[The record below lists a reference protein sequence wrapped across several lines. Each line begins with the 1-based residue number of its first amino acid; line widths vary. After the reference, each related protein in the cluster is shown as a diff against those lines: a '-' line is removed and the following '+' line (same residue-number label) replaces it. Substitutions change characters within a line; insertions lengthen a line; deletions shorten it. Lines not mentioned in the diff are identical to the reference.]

1 MSMCKKI
8 ISVFLAVVSVVLMCS
23 VGITANAVEYNST
36 DTGKLTVHL
45 NAAYDASAGRTPVY
59 GMQSD
64 GNFLGGGVSTARVY
78 FKYGDVNMDGDINTV
93 DATFI
98 YGYLGHIYELTSQQ
112 VILADANGDGKI
124 TDEDATCIQCYA
136 VGLKDQAGRC
146 GQNSTVR
153 IGGTYPVSGVTISVY
168 KIDGVNNYFSKM
180 GTALPKAEDVNVV
193 NSVLVASA
201 TTNAKGIAVIENL
214 PRAIYYCKITKVAKG
229 VVLTKTMTPFVFSVP
244 SSNAEYTTSAV
255 TGWNYDLHAYPKVE
269 INYGKVTLKKID
281 SATKKGLPGATFTL
295 YYSTDKKNTWS
306 VLTENLKTG
315 DNGELTVKDLAIG
328 DYKFVETSTSDDS
341 YILNPSVG
349 YEFSMTTEGL
359 KNCDYADGNDII
371 VSNDTVNIHKYVLDN
386 VDESAATLKKFTN
399 AVEGIDTTQA
409 MYKDTYWSIHV
420 TVPSD
425 IKDLDTFDVIDWY
438 DDKYLLLNP
447 QYCVVSGVD
456 ANGNKSVMSATSYAT
471 SRLTDIDKSEH
482 PFNGMTE
489 PPLVTP
495 AALKWAFKPAKLSG
509 YKEIVIYVFT
519 TLRTGMPL
527 ATDVPNTATIDY
539 TNVIGTDS
547 THRKQAETPTV
558 HTGGVKILKLAAA
571 TGKPLRGVKF
581 RIYATK
587 EDALAGAN
595 YYRTVTTD
603 ANGVATFQGI
613 PYGGFS
619 TNETDKVKNGSK
631 NGSSKYWVMEVAPPS
646 GYLPMKEPIEVT
658 VNANSHNTDTDNTVT
673 ILNYKSPVLPN
684 AGSITAIVLAGIAFV
699 FIGIGMFIVIKRKK
713 RS

>member
-8 ISVFLAVVSVVLMCS
+8 ISVFLAVISVVLMCS
-23 VGITANAVEYNST
+23 VGITVNAVAYNST

-45 NAAYDASAGRTPVY
+45 NAVYDASDGMTPVY

-64 GNFLGGGVSTARVY
+64 GNFAGGGMSTDKVY
-78 FKYGDVNMDGDINTV
+78 FQYGDVNMDGYIATP
-93 DATFI
+93 DATLI
-98 YGYLGHIYELTSQQ
+98 MGYLKHVYELTSQQ
-112 VILADANGDGKI
+112 AKLADTNGDGEI
-124 TDEDATCIQCYA
+124 TQEDATCIQCYVA
-136 VGLKDQAGRC
+136 GLKDEAGRC
-146 GQNSTVR
+146 GQTSTVR
-153 IGGTYPVSGVTISVY
+153 IGGKYPVSGVTISVY
-168 KIDGVNNYFSKM
+168 KIYNLSNYFSKM
-180 GTALPKAEDVNVV
+180 GTALPKAEDVIADDSN
-193 NSVLVASA
+193 LVASA
-201 TTNAKGIAVIENL
+201 MTNANGIAVIENL
-214 PRAIYYCKITKVAKG
+214 PRAIYYCKITKITSG
-229 VVLTKTMTPFVFSVP
+229 VVLTKTMAPFVFSVP
-244 SSNAEYTTSAV
+244 SSNAEYTSNSV

-281 SATKKGLPGATFTL
+281 SVTKKGLPGATFTL

-315 DNGELTVKDLAIG
+315 DNGEFTVKDLAIG
-328 DYKFVETSTSDDS
+328 DYKFVETATSDDS

-359 KNCDYADGNDII
+359 KNCDYADGNGII

-386 VDESAATLKKFTN
+386 VDESAATLAKFTN
-399 AVEGIDTTQA
+399 AVEGIDTTQSTS
-409 MYKDTYWSIHV
+409 KNTYWSIHV

-425 IKDLDTFDVIDWY
+425 IKDLDKFDVIDWY
-438 DDKYLLLNP
+438 DDKYFLLNP
-447 QYCVVSGVD
+447 KYCVVSGVD
-456 ANGNKSVMSATSYAT
+456 ANGKKSVISATSYAT
-471 SRLTDIDKSEH
+471 SRLTDINKSEH

-495 AALKWAFKPAKLSG
+495 AAIKWAFKPAKLSN
-509 YKEIVIYVFT
+509 YKEIVIYVPT
-519 TLRTGMPL
+519 TLRTAMPL

-571 TGKPLRGVKF
+571 TGAPLKNVKF

-587 EDALAGAN
+587 EDALAGVN
-595 YYRTVTTD
+595 QYRTATTNAD
-603 ANGVATFQGI
+603 GIAILQGI

-619 TNETDKVKNGSK
+619 TNEVDKAKNGSK
-631 NGSSKYWVMEVAPPS
+631 NGSSKYWVMEVAPPN
-646 GYLPMKEPIEVT
+646 GYLAMKEPIEVT
-658 VNANSHNTDTDNTVT
+658 VNANSHNTDTANTIT

-684 AGSITAIVLAGIAFV
+684 AGSITAIALAGTAFV
-699 FIGIGMFIVIKRKK
+699 FIGIGMFIIIKRKK

>member
-8 ISVFLAVVSVVLMCS
+8 ISVFLAVISVVLMCS
-23 VGITANAVEYNST
+23 VGITASAVEYNST

-45 NAAYDASAGRTPVY
+45 NAVYDASDGLTPVY
-59 GMQSD
+59 GMKSD
-64 GNFLGGGVSTARVY
+64 GNFASGGMATEKVY
-78 FKYGDVNMDGDINTV
+78 FQYGDVNMDGDIAVT
-93 DATFI
+93 DSSLI
-98 YGYLGHIYELTSQQ
+98 QGYLKHVYELTPQQ
-112 VILADANGDGKI
+112 VILADTNGDGKV
-124 TDEDATCIQCYA
+124 TQEDATCIQYYV
-136 VGLKDQAGRC
+136 VGLNDEAGRC

-153 IGGTYPVSGVTISVY
+153 IGGKYPVSGVTISVY
-168 KIDGVNNYFSKM
+168 KIDDIRGYF
-180 GTALPKAEDVNVV
+180 GTNGKELPKAEDVTVTD
-193 NSVLVASA
+193 SDLVASA
-201 TTNAKGIAVIENL
+201 TTNANGIAVIENL
-214 PRAIYYCKITKVAKG
+214 PRAIYYCKITKVVKG

-269 INYGKVTLKKID
+269 INYGKVTLRKID
-281 SATKKGLPGATFTL
+281 SVTKKGLPGATFTL

-328 DYKFVETSTSDDS
+328 DYKFVETATSDDS

-519 TLRTGMPL
+519 TLRSGMPL

-587 EDALAGAN
+587 EDALAGVN
-595 YYRTVTTD
+595 QYRTVTTD

-631 NGSSKYWVMEVAPPS
+631 NGSSKYWIMEVAPPS

-658 VNANSHNTDTDNTVT
+658 VNANSHNTDTANTIT

-684 AGSITAIVLAGIAFV
+684 AGSITAIALAGTAFV
-699 FIGIGMFIVIKRKK
+699 FIGIGMFIIIKRKK

>member
-8 ISVFLAVVSVVLMCS
+8 ISVFLAVISVVLMCS
-23 VGITANAVEYNST
+23 VGITASAVEYNST

-45 NAAYDASAGRTPVY
+45 NAVYDASDGLTPVY
-59 GMQSD
+59 GMKSD
-64 GNFLGGGVSTARVY
+64 GNFASGGMATEKVY
-78 FKYGDVNMDGDINTV
+78 FQYGDVNMDGNINVV
-93 DATFI
+93 DASLI
-98 YGYLGHIYELTSQQ
+98 RGYITHIYELTSQQ
-112 VILADANGDGKI
+112 VILADTNGDGKI
-124 TDEDATCIQCYA
+124 TDEDATCIQCYDL
-136 VGLKDQAGRC
+136 GLKDEAGRC
-146 GQNSTVR
+146 GQTSTVR

-168 KIDGVNNYFSKM
+168 KIYDLRTYFSKM
-180 GTALPKAEDVNVV
+180 GTALPKAEDVTVTDSN
-193 NSVLVASA
+193 LVASA
-201 TTNAKGIAVIENL
+201 TTNANGIAVIENL
-214 PRAIYYCKITKVAKG
+214 PRAIYYCKITKVVKG

-244 SSNAEYTTSAV
+244 SSNAEYTSSAV

-269 INYGKVTLKKID
+269 INYGKVTLRKID
-281 SATKKGLPGATFTL
+281 SVTKKGLPGATFTL

-315 DNGELTVKDLAIG
+315 DNGELTVRDLAIG
-328 DYKFVETSTSDDS
+328 DYKFVETATSDDS

-420 TVPSD
+420 TVPPD
-425 IKDLDTFDVIDWY
+425 INDLDTFDVIDWY

-495 AALKWAFKPAKLSG
+495 AALKWSFRPAKLSG

-519 TLRTGMPL
+519 TLRSGMPF

-539 TNVIGTDS
+539 TNVIGSDS

-587 EDALAGAN
+587 EDALAGVN
-595 YYRTVTTD
+595 QYRTVTTD

-619 TNETDKVKNGSK
+619 TNETGKVKNGSK
-631 NGSSKYWVMEVAPPS
+631 NGSSKYWVMEVAPPN
-646 GYLPMKEPIEVT
+646 GYLAMKEPIEVT
-658 VNANSHNTDTDNTVT
+658 VDVNSHNTDTDNTIT

-684 AGSITAIVLAGIAFV
+684 AGSITAIALAGTAFV
-699 FIGIGMFIVIKRKK
+699 FIGIGMFIIIKRKK

>member
-8 ISVFLAVVSVVLMCS
+8 ISVFLAVISVVLMCS
-23 VGITANAVEYNST
+23 VGITASAVEYNST

-45 NAAYDASAGRTPVY
+45 NAVYDASDGLTPVY
-59 GMQSD
+59 GMKSD
-64 GNFLGGGVSTARVY
+64 GNFASGGMATEKVY
-78 FKYGDVNMDGDINTV
+78 FQYGDVNMDGNINVV
-93 DATFI
+93 DASLI
-98 YGYLGHIYELTSQQ
+98 RGYITHIYELTSQQ
-112 VILADANGDGKI
+112 VILADTNGDGKI
-124 TDEDATCIQCYA
+124 TDEDATCIQCYH
-136 VGLKDQAGRC
+136 VGLKDEAGRC
-146 GQNSTVR
+146 GQASTVR
-153 IGGTYPVSGVTISVY
+153 IGGKYPVSGVTISVY
-168 KIDGVNNYFSKM
+168 KIDNIRGYF
-180 GTALPKAEDVNVV
+180 GTNGKELPKAEDVTVTD
-193 NSVLVASA
+193 SDLVASA
-201 TTNAKGIAVIENL
+201 TTNANGIAVIENL
-214 PRAIYYCKITKVAKG
+214 PRAIYYCKITKVVKG

-269 INYGKVTLKKID
+269 INYGKVTLRKID
-281 SATKKGLPGATFTL
+281 SVTKKGLPGATFTL

-306 VLTENLKTG
+306 VLTKNLKTG
-315 DNGELTVKDLAIG
+315 DNGELTVRDLAIG
-328 DYKFVETSTSDDS
+328 DYKFVETATSDDS

-386 VDESAATLKKFTN
+386 VDESATTLAKFTD
-399 AVEGIDTTQA
+399 AVEGIDTTQSTGK
-409 MYKDTYWSIHV
+409 YTYWSIHV
-420 TVPSD
+420 TVPPD
-425 IKDLDTFDVIDWY
+425 IKDLDTFDVTDWY
-438 DDKYLLLNP
+438 DDEYLLLNP

-456 ANGNKSVMSATSYAT
+456 ANGKKSVMSATSYAT
-471 SRLTDIDKSEH
+471 SRLTDMSEH
-482 PFNGMTE
+482 PFTGMTN
-489 PPLVTP
+489 PPLVEP
-495 AALKWAFKPAKLSG
+495 AAIKWAFKPAKLSS
-509 YKEIVIYVFT
+509 YKEIIIYVRT
-519 TLRTGMPL
+519 QLRSAMPL

-539 TNVIGTDS
+539 TNVIGIDS

-587 EDALAGAN
+587 EDALAGVN
-595 YYRTVTTD
+595 QYRTVTTD

-658 VNANSHNTDTDNTVT
+658 VNANSHNTDTDNTIT

-684 AGSITAIVLAGIAFV
+684 AGSITAITLAGTAFV
-699 FIGIGMFIVIKRKK
+699 FIGIGMFIIIKRKK

>member
-8 ISVFLAVVSVVLMCS
+8 ISVFLAVISVVLMCS

-45 NAAYDASAGRTPVY
+45 NAVYDASAGQTPVY
-59 GMQSD
+59 GMKSD
-64 GNFLGGGVSTARVY
+64 GNFAGGGMSTKKVY
-78 FKYGDVNMDGDINTV
+78 FQYGDVNMDGDINV
-93 DATFI
+93 LDASLI
-98 YGYLGHIYELTSQQ
+98 GGYITHIYELTSQQ
-112 VILADANGDGKI
+112 VILADTNADGKI
-124 TDEDATCIQCYA
+124 TQEDATCIQCYV
-136 VGLKDQAGRC
+136 VGLKDEAGRC

-153 IGGTYPVSGVTISVY
+153 IGGKYPVSGVTISVY
-168 KIDGVNNYFSKM
+168 KIDDIRGYF
-180 GTALPKAEDVNVV
+180 GTNGKELPKAEDVTVTDSN
-193 NSVLVASA
+193 LVASA

-214 PRAIYYCKITKVAKG
+214 PRAIYYCKITKVVKG

-269 INYGKVTLKKID
+269 INYGKVTLRKID
-281 SATKKGLPGATFTL
+281 SVTKKGLPGATFTL

-328 DYKFVETSTSDDS
+328 DYKFVETATSDDS

-359 KNCDYADGNDII
+359 KNCDYADGNEIV
-371 VSNDTVNIHKYVLDN
+371 VSNDTVDIHKYVLDN
-386 VDESAATLKKFTN
+386 VNESATTLAKFTD
-399 AVEGIDTTQA
+399 AVEGIDTTQSTG
-409 MYKDTYWSIHV
+409 KNTYWKIRV

-425 IKDLDTFDVIDWY
+425 ITDLTTFDVTDWY
-438 DDKYLLLNP
+438 DDKYFLLNP
-447 QYCVVSGVD
+447 KYCVVAGVD
-456 ANGNKSVMSATSYAT
+456 ADDNEAIMSAAYYATSYP
-471 SRLTDIDKSEH
+471 TDMSEH
-482 PFNGMTE
+482 PFTGMTN

-495 AALKWAFKPAKLSG
+495 KAVKWSFKPKNLG
-509 YKEIVIYVFT
+509 KYKEVVIYVPT
-519 TLRTGMPL
+519 TLRSAMPL

-547 THRKQAETPTV
+547 THRKQAEVPTV

-571 TGKPLRGVKF
+571 TGTPIKGVQF

-587 EDALAGAN
+587 EDAIAGIN
-595 YYRTVTTD
+595 QYRTVTT
-603 ANGVATFQGI
+603 GVDGTAVFSGI

-619 TNETDKVKNGSK
+619 TDEKEKLVNGSK
-631 NGSSKYWVMEVAPPS
+631 NGSSKYWIMEVAPPS

-658 VNANSHNTDTDNTVT
+658 VNANSHNTDTDNTITV
-673 ILNYKSPVLPN
+673 LNYKSPNLPN
-684 AGSITAIVLAGIAFV
+684 AGSITAIALAGMAFV

>member
-8 ISVFLAVVSVVLMCS
+8 ISMFLAVISVVLMCS
-23 VGITANAVEYNST
+23 VGIIVNAAEYTST
-36 DTGKLTVHL
+36 DKGKLTVHL
-45 NAAYDASAGRTPVY
+45 NAVYDASAGRTPVY

-64 GNFLGGGVSTARVY
+64 DGSFLGGGVSTARVY

-93 DATFI
+93 DATLI
-98 YGYLGHIYELTSQQ
+98 QGYLGHIYELTSQQ
-112 VILADANGDGKI
+112 VILADTNADGKI
-124 TDEDATCIQCYA
+124 TQEDATCIQCYV
-136 VGLKDQAGRC
+136 VGLKDEAGRC

-168 KIDGVNNYFSKM
+168 KIDDIRGYFGNDGK
-180 GTALPKAEDVNVV
+180 ALPKAEDVTVTNM
-193 NSVLVASA
+193 NPVASA
-201 TTNAKGIAVIENL
+201 TTNANGIATIENL
-214 PRAIYYCKITKVAKG
+214 PRAIYYCKITKVVKG

-281 SATKKGLPGATFTL
+281 SATKKGLPDATFTL

-315 DNGELTVKDLAIG
+315 NNGELTVKDLAIG

-409 MYKDTYWSIHV
+409 MYKNTYWSIHV

-425 IKDLDTFDVIDWY
+425 IEDLDTFDVIDWY
-438 DDKYLLLNP
+438 DDKYLSLNP
-447 QYCVVSGVD
+447 QYCVISGVD

-471 SRLTDIDKSEH
+471 SKPTDMSEH
-482 PFNGMTE
+482 PFKGMTE
-489 PPLVTP
+489 PSL

-509 YKEIVIYVFT
+509 YKEIVIYVPT
-519 TLRTGMPL
+519 TLRPGMPL

-587 EDALAGAN
+587 EDAISGVN
-595 YYRTVTTD
+595 YYPTVTTD
-603 ANGVATFQGI
+603 ANGVAAFQGI

-619 TNETDKVKNGSK
+619 TNETGKVKNGSK

-646 GYLPMKEPIEVT
+646 GYLAMKEPVEVT
-658 VNANSHNTDTDNTVT
+658 VDANSHNTDTDNTIT

-684 AGSITAIVLAGIAFV
+684 AGSITAIALAGMAFV
-699 FIGIGMFIVIKRKK
+699 FIGIGMFIIIKRKK
-713 RS
+713 HS

>member
-8 ISVFLAVVSVVLMCS
+8 ISVFLAVISVVLMCS
-23 VGITANAVEYNST
+23 VGITVNAVEYDST

-45 NAAYDASAGRTPVY
+45 NAVYDASDGMTPVY
-59 GMQSD
+59 GMKSD
-64 GNFLGGGVSTARVY
+64 GNFAGGGMSTDKVY
-78 FKYGDVNMDGDINTV
+78 FRYGDVNMDGDINTV
-93 DATFI
+93 DATLI
-98 YGYLGHIYELTSQQ
+98 QGYLGRIYELTPQQ
-112 VILADANGDGKI
+112 VILADTNADGKI
-124 TDEDATCIQCYA
+124 TQEDATCIQCYV
-136 VGLKDQAGRC
+136 VGLKDEAGRC

-153 IGGTYPVSGVTISVY
+153 IGGKYPVSGVTISVY
-168 KIDGVNNYFSKM
+168 KIDNIRGYF
-180 GTALPKAEDVNVV
+180 GTNGKELPKAEDVNVTD
-193 NSVLVASA
+193 SDLVASA
-201 TTNAKGIAVIENL
+201 TTNANGIAVIENL
-214 PRAIYYCKITKVAKG
+214 PRAIYYCKITKVVKG

-269 INYGKVTLKKID
+269 INYGKVTLRKID
-281 SATKKGLPGATFTL
+281 SVTKKGLPGATFTL

-328 DYKFVETSTSDDS
+328 DYKFVETSASDDS

-386 VDESAATLKKFTN
+386 VDESAATLAKFTD
-399 AVEGIDTTQA
+399 AVEGIDTTQSTG
-409 MYKDTYWSIHV
+409 KDTYWSVHV

-456 ANGNKSVMSATSYAT
+456 ANGNKSVMSTTSYAT

-482 PFNGMTE
+482 PFNDMTE

-495 AALKWAFKPAKLSG
+495 AAIKWAFNPAKLSG

-519 TLRTGMPL
+519 TLRSGMPL

-547 THRKQAETPTV
+547 THRKQAEIPTV

-587 EDALAGAN
+587 EDALAGVN
-595 YYRTVTTD
+595 QYRTVTTD

-619 TNETDKVKNGSK
+619 TNETGKVKNGSK
-631 NGSSKYWVMEVAPPS
+631 NGSSKYWIMEVVPPS
-646 GYLPMKEPIEVT
+646 GYLSMKEPIEVT
-658 VNANSHNTDTDNTVT
+658 VNANSHNTDTANTIT

-684 AGSITAIVLAGIAFV
+684 AGSITAIALAGTAFV
-699 FIGIGMFIVIKRKK
+699 FIGIGMFIIIKRKK

>member
-8 ISVFLAVVSVVLMCS
+8 ISVFLAVISVVLMCS
-23 VGITANAVEYNST
+23 VGITASAVEYNST

-45 NAAYDASAGRTPVY
+45 NAVYDASDGLTPVY
-59 GMQSD
+59 GMKSD
-64 GNFLGGGVSTARVY
+64 GNFASGGMATEKVY
-78 FKYGDVNMDGDINTV
+78 FQYGDVNMDGDINV
-93 DATFI
+93 SDAGLI
-98 YGYLGHIYELTSQQ
+98 RGYIAHIYELTSQQ
-112 VILADANGDGKI
+112 VILADTNGDGKI
-124 TDEDATCIQCYA
+124 TDEDATCIQCYV
-136 VGLKDQAGRC
+136 VGLKDEAGRC

-153 IGGTYPVSGVTISVY
+153 IGGKYPVSGVTISVY
-168 KIDGVNNYFSKM
+168 KIDDIRGYF
-180 GTALPKAEDVNVV
+180 GTNGKELPKAEDVTVTD
-193 NSVLVASA
+193 SDLVASA
-201 TTNAKGIAVIENL
+201 TTNANGIAVIENL
-214 PRAIYYCKITKVAKG
+214 PRAIYYCKITKVVKG

-269 INYGKVTLKKID
+269 INYGKVTLRKID
-281 SATKKGLPGATFTL
+281 SVTKKGLPGATFTL

-328 DYKFVETSTSDDS
+328 DYKFVETSASDDS

-386 VDESAATLKKFTN
+386 VDESAATLAKFTD
-399 AVEGIDTTQA
+399 AVEGIDTTQSTG
-409 MYKDTYWSIHV
+409 KDTYWSVHV

-519 TLRTGMPL
+519 TLRSGMPL

-587 EDALAGAN
+587 EDALAGVN
-595 YYRTVTTD
+595 QYRTVTTD

-631 NGSSKYWVMEVAPPS
+631 NGSSKYWIMEVAPPS

-658 VNANSHNTDTDNTVT
+658 VNANSHNTDTANTIT

-684 AGSITAIVLAGIAFV
+684 AGSITAIALAGTAFV
-699 FIGIGMFIVIKRKK
+699 FIGIGMFIIIKRKK

>member
-8 ISVFLAVVSVVLMCS
+8 ISVFLAVISVVLMCS
-23 VGITANAVEYNST
+23 VGITVNAVEYNST

-45 NAAYDASAGRTPVY
+45 NAVYDASAGRTPVY
-59 GMQSD
+59 GMKSD
-64 GNFLGGGVSTARVY
+64 GNFAGGGMSTDKVY
-78 FKYGDVNMDGDINTV
+78 FRYGDVNMDGDINV
-93 DATFI
+93 LDSSLVRE
-98 YGYLGHIYELTSQQ
+98 YLRHIYELTPQQ
-112 VILADANGDGKI
+112 VILADTNGDGKI
-124 TDEDATCIQCYA
+124 TDEDATCIQCYVA
-136 VGLKDQAGRC
+136 GLTDEAGRC

-168 KIDGVNNYFSKM
+168 KIDGVRNYFSKM
-180 GTALPKAEDVNVV
+180 GTALPKAEDVTVD
-193 NSVLVASA
+193 NSILVASA
-201 TTNAKGIAVIENL
+201 TTNASGIAVIEKL

-229 VVLTKTMTPFVFSVP
+229 VVLTKTMAPFVFSVP
-244 SSNAEYTTSAV
+244 SSNAEYTSSAV

-269 INYGKVTLKKID
+269 INYGKATLRKID
-281 SATKKGLPGATFTL
+281 SVTKKGLPGATFTL
-295 YYSTDKKNTWS
+295 YFLDDKKNTWS
-306 VLTENLKTG
+306 VLTDNLKTG
-315 DNGELTVKDLAIG
+315 ENGELTVKDLAIG
-328 DYKFVETSTSDDS
+328 DYKFVETATSDDS

-399 AVEGIDTTQA
+399 AVEGIDTTQSIG
-409 MYKDTYWSIHV
+409 KNTYWSIHV

-425 IKDLDTFDVIDWY
+425 IKDLDKFDVTDWY

-456 ANGNKSVMSATSYAT
+456 TNGKKSVMSATSYAT
-471 SRLTDIDKSEH
+471 SRPTDMSEH
-482 PFNGMTE
+482 PFNDMTE
-489 PPLVTP
+489 PPLVKP
-495 AALKWAFKPAKLSG
+495 AAIKWAFNPAKLSG

-519 TLRTGMPL
+519 TLRSGMPL

-547 THRKQAETPTV
+547 THRKKAEIPTV

-571 TGKPLRGVKF
+571 TGAPLKNVKF

-587 EDALAGAN
+587 EDALAGEN
-595 YYRTVTTD
+595 YYRTAVTNAD
-603 ANGVATFQGI
+603 GIAILQGI

-619 TNETDKVKNGSK
+619 TNETGKVKNGSK
-631 NGSSKYWVMEVAPPS
+631 NGSSKYWIMEVAPPS

-658 VNANSHNTDTDNTVT
+658 VNANSHNTDTDNTIT

-684 AGSITAIVLAGIAFV
+684 AGSITAIALAGTAFV
-699 FIGIGMFIVIKRKK
+699 FIGIGMFIIIKRKK